1 MSRSS
6 DTLKKQEEIASN
18 GQQRTYKQDEQGMDI
33 GISKGVE
40 TKREAG
46 SKRPPT
52 GA

>member
-6 DTLKKQEEIASN
+6 DTIKKEEEIAGK
-18 GQQRTYKQDEQGMDI
+18 GQQRTYRQDEQGMDI
-33 GISKGVE
+33 GISKGAE